1 MLAVVIAKTVIVKGK
16 VTVLADAEDLNP
28 HCLYTDSDIVDS
40 RAHVCWPSNRAVS
53 SDNPRG
59 VIKCS
64 AAP

>member
-1 MLAVVIAKTVIVKGK
+1 MLKAIGN
-16 VTVLADAEDLNP
+16 DAEYVPELPLPLLN
-28 HCLYTDSDIVDS
+28 TDSDIVDS

-64 AAP
+64 AGP